1 MKKLFLS
8 GIGIFILGFAWG
20 QGTVADS
27 GQKELFGRLQR
38 TLAETAVL
46 PGANVETVAMGRELS
61 GLEKEFQAGA
71 DSAGVLSGKLET
83 WKKRL
88 ALANPL
94 LTAQEMLYVE
104 RQQYARD
111 HHNTETLFQWGE
123 INGEK
128 FRPGSALKA
137 VRLQTGEVRTILESP
152 EGVIRDPELSFD
164 GKKILFSWRKNKE
177 DFFHIYEVN
186 TDGSGLKQLTFAQG
200 VSDIDP
206 LYLPDGGIVF
216 SSSREPKYC
225 MCNRHIM
232 CNLYRMDADGANI
245 NQIGKSTLFE
255 GHSALLNDGRIVYD
269 RWEYVDRNFGD
280 AQGLWTVNP
289 DGTKHAIYY
298 GNNTNSPGG
307 VIDPRAVPGTDLL
320 LCIFSSCHDRPWGAL
335 ALIDRK
341 LGVDGAEPVVHIWP
355 EQARTMIGKG
365 NYDKFMELK
374 MRYEDPFPLNDR
386 FFLVSRSVRYDEKAK
401 DYRMGIWL
409 VDRNGVETLLL
420 EGERDLFDPMPVAP
434 RHKPFAIPQNRNYSG
449 EPGTYYVQNVYE
461 GTHMT
466 GVEPGSVKYLRVV
479 ESPEKRTWT
488 NGGWNGQGEQAP
500 GMNWHS
506 FENKVIL
513 GEVPVEADGSAYFK
527 VPAGKFVYFQLLD
540 KDKKMIQSM
549 RSGTI
554 ALSGEVNGCVGC
566 HENRLSV
573 PVPASNRLQA
583 LQHAPHALGGWQG
596 KEPVRFSFTG
606 QVQPILDKHCV
617 KCHDFDRENRDKL
630 VLASDRNPFF
640 NAAYVDLY
648 VKKAV
653 KLVGGGPAAIQQ
665 PYSWGSHAS
674 KLTEIID
681 SRHHKVKL
689 NEREK
694 QVLYAWMDLNGVYYP
709 EYESA
714 YPDHMAGR
722 SPLNNEELKTLG
734 SLTGINFWQL
744 NGYWRK
750 LGPQVSFERPEE
762 SPCLDKIRDDR
773 EKFAQAV
780 AIIRKGGERLKETPR
795 ADMEGFVPCERHR
808 EMLRKY
814 ADRLEEEISNRK
826 AIRNGEKR
834 YDR

>member
-1 MKKLFLS
+1 MKKLFLLC
-8 GIGIFILGFAWG
+8 IGIVVSGVIMGQDGNGAKEVFA
-20 QGTVADS
+20 S
-27 GQKELFGRLQR
+27 LRKS
-38 TLAETAVL
+38 LAETAGL
-46 PGANVETVAMGRELS
+46 PGAKTDTLTLS
-61 GLEKEFQAGA
+61 GELAVLEQACIAGTVTA
-71 DSAGVLSGKLET
+71 DTLAVRLEG
-83 WKKRL
+83 WKRKL
-88 ALANPL
+88 ALSNPL
-94 LTAQEMLYVE
+94 VTAHEILFVE
-104 RQQYARD
+104 RRQYARD

-128 FRPGSALKA
+128 FSPGSALRA
-137 VRLQTGEVRTILESP
+137 IRLPEGKVRTLLESSG
-152 EGVIRDPELSFD
+152 GVIRDPEPSFD
-164 GKKILFSWRKNKE
+164 GKKIIFSWRKSKE
-177 DFFHIYEVN
+177 DFYHIYEISP
-186 TDGSGLKQLTFAQG
+186 DGSGLKQLTSAKG

-307 VIDPRAVPGTDLL
+307 VIDARAVPGTDLL
-320 LCIFSSCHDRPWGAL
+320 LCIFSSCHDRPWGGL

-341 LGVDGAEPVVHIWP
+341 LGVDGAEPVVQMWP
-355 EQARTMIGKG
+355 ENAREKIGKG
-365 NYDKFMELK
+365 NWDKFMELK
-374 MRYEDPFPLNDR
+374 MRYEDPFPLNSR
-386 FFLVSRSVRYDEKAK
+386 FFLVSRSVRYDAQMK
-401 DYRMGIWL
+401 DYKMGLWL
-409 VDRNGVETLLL
+409 VDRNGTETLLY
-420 EGERDLFDPMPVAP
+420 EGMQGIFDPMPVAA
-434 RHKPFAIPQNRNYSG
+434 RFKPLAIPRNRDYSG
-449 EPGTYYVQNVYE
+449 GNGKFYVQDVYE
-461 GTHMT
+461 GTHMQ

-488 NGGWNGQGEQAP
+488 GGGWNGQGEQAP

-513 GEVPVEADGSAYFK
+513 GEVPVEEDGSAYFEA
-527 VPAGKFVYFQLLD
+527 PAGTFVYFQLLD

-549 RSGTI
+549 RSGTMVF
-554 ALSGEVNGCVGC
+554 SGEVNGCVGC

-573 PVPASNRLQA
+573 PVPASSRLQA
-583 LQHAPHALGGWQG
+583 LQKPPHKLEGWLGEKPQH
-596 KEPVRFSFTG
+596 FSFTRE
-606 QVQPILDKHCV
+606 VQPILDKHCL
-617 KCHDFDRENRDKL
+617 KCHDFDRGNREKL

-640 NAAYVDLY
+640 NASYIDLY
-648 VKKAV
+648 VKNAV

-665 PYSWGSHAS
+665 PYSWGAHAS

-689 NEREK
+689 SGREK
-694 QVLYAWMDLNGVYYP
+694 LVMYAWMDLNGVYYP

-714 YPDHMAGR
+714 YPDNLAGR
-722 SPLNNEELKTLG
+722 CPLNNEELGELKE
-734 SLTGINFWQL
+734 LTGVNFWNL
-744 NGYWRK
+744 NCYWRK
-750 LGPQVSFERPEE
+750 AGPQIAFERPEE
-762 SPCLDKIRDDR
+762 SPCLDGIRADR
-773 EKFAQAV
+773 EKYEKAV
-780 AIIRKGGERLKETPR
+780 AIIRRGGDRLKENPR
-795 ADMEGFVPCERHR
+795 ADMEGFIPCERHR

-814 ADRLEEEISNRK
+814 ADRLREETASQT
-826 AIRNGEKR
+826 AIREGNKR
-834 YDR
+834 YDK